1 MFFLQGFTVDNSPGN
16 SNSVENCNS
25 NIKMQIIGQNSNV
38 NCVTGQVNGIKM
50 SPLQHPHHSA
60 IMYQPIPLSPV
71 QQQTQPTCGSVS
83 GQTEIN
89 SLQVTFPIIVFIYY
103 FIFILIYS
111 YFS

>member
-1 MFFLQGFTVDNSPGN
+1 MFLQGFTVDNSPGN
-16 SNSVENCNS
+16 GNSVENCNS

-50 SPLQHPHHSA
+50 SPLQHPHHST
-60 IMYQPIPLSPV
+60 IMYQPIPLSPT
-71 QQQTQPTCGSVS
+71 QQTQPSCGSVS

-89 SLQVTFPIIVFIYY
+89 SLQVTFLKICDY
-103 FIFILIYS
+103 FLLMFIYS